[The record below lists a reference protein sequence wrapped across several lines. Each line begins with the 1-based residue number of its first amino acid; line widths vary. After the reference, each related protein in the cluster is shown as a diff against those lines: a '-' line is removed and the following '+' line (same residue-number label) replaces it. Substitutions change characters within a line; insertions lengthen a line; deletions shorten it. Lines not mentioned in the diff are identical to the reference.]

1 MKQQN
6 RKEIIRAY
14 KGIKTGGRCL
24 HHPQHGN
31 GKRIS
36 RFRRQHRKQPQPLRI
51 FKVNEQLRL
60 QMAGKG
66 LAEYGKD
73 AFVFEVL
80 ETLERGDD
88 QAAAQF
94 KEDIQT
100 LQEIWEE
107 KRNTT
112 GQNEQK

>member
-14 KGIKTGGRCL
+14 KGIKQVGGVYIIRNTVTGKEYL
-24 HHPQHGN
+24 DSAVN
-31 GKRIS
+31 IESS
-36 RFRRQHRKQPQPLRI
+36 RNRFEFSKSTNSCVYKWLERDW
-51 FKVNEQLRL
+51 
-60 QMAGKG
+60 
-66 LAEYGKD
+66 AEYGKD